1 MTRRGLIV
9 DLFAGGGGASTG
21 LLRAT
26 GRHPDIAVNHNPSAI
41 AMHEANHPQTKHL
54 CASVWEVDPREVCG
68 RPKTEQIALAGNSV
82 CPDVA
87 AALASANL
95 AVSAPSRPPR
105 PRPVFELAAGDAA

>member
-26 GRHPDIAVNHNPSAI
+26 GRHPDIAVNHSAAAI
-41 AMHEANHPQTKHL
+41 ALFRAQGFPETYDILDGQLT
-54 CASVWEVDPREVCG
+54 
-68 RPKTEQIALAGNSV
+68 KTEQIALAGNSV

-95 AVSAPSRPPR
+95 AVSAPTRRPPR
-105 PRPVFELAAGDAA
+105 RPVFELAGAA